1 MLTNLK
7 NVLHNNVAVGLVAPV
22 VGQTLMGETGEVM
35 VALMILMA
43 VTSTGSAEV
52 IAVTSILVYD
62 IYQVY
67 LKVSHVAISA
77 RQVLYSHFLPFPL
90 SSSLSH
96 SSSQLYSFLFPL
108 LSGFPIKFRHIPVKI
123 PSSRNS

>member
-1 MLTNLK
+1 MF
-7 NVLHNNVAVGLVAPV
+7 GD
-22 VGQTLMGETGEVM
+22 TGEVM

-67 LKVSHVAISA
+67 LKVCLH
-77 RQVLYSHFLPFPL
+77 
-90 SSSLSH
+90 H
-96 SSSQLYSFLFPL
+96 ST
-108 LSGFPIKFRHIPVKI
+108 
-123 PSSRNS
+123 